1 MSALFRCEIQLK
13 AVQKRRLDVLQH
25 LSVHMLSL
33 TFSDKL
39 LKWTLMPQ
47 MTRLLKS
54 QMKFPQ
60 LHWGV
65 REQNR
70 GTFMLLTQDSPP
82 RPFKGQTGSPYP
94 AQRLKV
100 LARLGG
106 WLKQLIANIHSLC
119 GPRINGADGSRAGC
133 QAQQLNQ
140 PPWAKPVSPKMCLSH
155 KCELL
160 GQPDC
165 FLFFTS
171 SNAHICML
179 FPV

>member
-1 MSALFRCEIQLK
+1 MRDPAQSYSEKKAGCPPAPLSAHALPDILRQ
-13 AVQKRRLDVLQH
+13 VLE
-25 LSVHMLSL
+25 MNINA
-33 TFSDKL
+33 TDDKFTGL
-39 LKWTLMPQ
+39 P
-47 MTRLLKS
+47 KS
-54 QMKFPQ
+54 QMKSPQ

-70 GTFMLLTQDSPP
+70 GAFRLLTQDSPP
-82 RPFKGQTGSPYP
+82 RPFKVQTGSPYP
-94 AQRLKV
+94 AQWPKA

-106 WLKQLIANIHSLC
+106 WLKQLIANIQSLC

-140 PPWAKPVSPKMCLSH
+140 PPWAKPVSPKMGLSH
-155 KCELL
+155 KCMLL
-160 GQPDC
+160 GQLDC

-171 SNAHICML
+171 SNAHIYML